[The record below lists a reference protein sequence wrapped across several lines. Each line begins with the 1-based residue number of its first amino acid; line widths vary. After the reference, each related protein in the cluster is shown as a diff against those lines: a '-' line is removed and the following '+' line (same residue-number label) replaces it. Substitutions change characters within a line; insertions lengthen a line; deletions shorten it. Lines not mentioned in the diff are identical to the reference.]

1 MNIEI
6 NLIISILKL
15 TKNGSVS
22 NEILKK
28 DARVPSQIVEKLLGK
43 LQNEGFL
50 YLRKSFVNAD
60 NIQRLRLAVYAIELG
75 ADFERVC
82 GFLGWKEFEGMAA
95 VILERNGYAVEK
107 NLWFR
112 RSGKRWEID
121 VVGYKKPIILCVDC
135 KHWHHGMHPS
145 ALKKVAEEQR
155 KRAMALAESLP
166 ALVGRFEFASWDKAK
181 IVAAVLSLIPGR
193 FKFYDEVPIVPVLQF
208 NDFIN
213 QLPAYA

>member
-50 YLRKSFVNAD
+50 YLRKSFVDAD

-95 VILERNGYAVEK
+95 VILERNG
-107 NLWFR
+107 
-112 RSGKRWEID
+112 
-121 VVGYKKPIILCVDC
+121 
-135 KHWHHGMHPS
+135 
-145 ALKKVAEEQR
+145 
-155 KRAMALAESLP
+155 
-166 ALVGRFEFASWDKAK
+166 
-181 IVAAVLSLIPGR
+181 
-193 FKFYDEVPIVPVLQF
+193 
-208 NDFIN
+208 
-213 QLPAYA
+213 

>member
-1 MNIEI
+1 LNVEI

-15 TKNGSVS
+15 TKNSSVS

-28 DARVPSQIVEKLLGK
+28 DARVPSQIVEKLLEK
-43 LQNEGFL
+43 LQNDDFV
-50 YLRKSFVNAD
+50 YLRKSFVDAD

-75 ADFERVC
+75 ADFEHIC
-82 GFLGWKEFEGMAA
+82 SFLGWKEFEGMAA
-95 VILERNGYAVEK
+95 VILERNGYSVEK

-112 RSGKRWEID
+112 YSGKRWEID
-121 VVGYKKPIILCVDC
+121 VAGYKKPIILCVDC

-145 ALKKVAEEQR
+145 ALKKVAEAQR
-155 KRAMALAESLP
+155 KRTMALAESLP
-166 ALVGRFEFASWDKAK
+166 ALVGKFEFASWEKAK
-181 IVAAVLSLIPGR
+181 IVPAVLSLVPER
-193 FKFYDEVPIVPVLQF
+193 FKFYGEVPIIPVLQF